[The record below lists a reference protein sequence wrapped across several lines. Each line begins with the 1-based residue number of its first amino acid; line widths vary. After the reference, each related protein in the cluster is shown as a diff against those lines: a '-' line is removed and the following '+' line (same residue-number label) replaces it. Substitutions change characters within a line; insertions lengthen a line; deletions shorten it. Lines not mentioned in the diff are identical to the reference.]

1 MEELVLAAQCPDLGL
16 HAVGKHQES
25 VVMEQ
30 ERNSVQ
36 VVGVVFYIGILHVH
50 VVALKLHKQQR
61 KPVHKADDIRPA
73 TVGVAVDLQF
83 FNCQEVVV
91 AGIVEIDHLRFPC
104 FVLPVRLLHRDR
116 DPVPNQEVFLLVNL
130 QK

>member
-1 MEELVLAAQCPDLGL
+1 
-16 HAVGKHQES
+16 
-25 VVMEQ
+25 MEQ

-61 KPVHKADDIRPA
+61 KPVHKTDDIRPA
-73 TVGVAVDLQF
+73 AVGVAVDLQLF
-83 FNCQEVVV
+83 DCQKVVV
-91 AGIVEIDHLRFPC
+91 AGFVEIDNFSFPC
-104 FVLPVRLLHRDR
+104 LILSVRLFHRDR
-116 DPVPNQEVFLLVNL
+116 DPVPDQEVFLFVDL